1 MFSQVSVFSV
11 VWTML
16 LKIWFLNNAFWNHLG
31 PIFEQQTMLSSGRTI
46 NTFKPVGPTWC
57 DKLSLSSLLLP
68 MGPTRKEETLMRKE
82 GQRYIKWISS
92 LSSNKIYYFIH
103 GVSFFKNQTHTYQT
117 HILCFSNTEICYL
130 NHHTKHLF
138 CFMNTKKH
146 VFQQYFF
153 KP

>member
-1 MFSQVSVFSV
+1 MFSRVSVFSV

-117 HILCFSNTEICYL
+117 HILCFSNTETCYL
-130 NHHTKHLF
+130 NHGTKYIFLF
-138 CFMNTKKH
+138 YEH
-146 VFQQYFF
+146 
-153 KP
+153 